1 MHRFYQHY
9 LDSIQGGG
17 YSIIVLLMAMESSIV
32 PLPSELVIPIAAYYA
47 ATQASSTSVPGVVL
61 AAVLGSW
68 IGASLMY
75 WASRWAG
82 RPLVLKFG
90 QFFVVSSSKV
100 AAREA
105 GFVSRLWRVLRRL
118 IGLFVITPSKVEAA
132 EAWSARYGQMGVFV
146 SRLLPVIRHLIGIPS
161 GIVRLNYW
169 MYSLFTILGSLIWCA
184 VLARVGIIAG
194 NDQALMNGDL
204 RQVAIWVIGSAVILG
219 GLYYFFVYRFTRAQP
234 AAGQSR

>member
-17 YSIIVLLMAMESSIV
+17 YPIIVLLMAMESSIV

-47 ATQASSTSVPGVVL
+47 YTHQSGTTVTGVLV

-75 WASRWAG
+75 WGARLAG
-82 RPLVLKFG
+82 RPLVLRFG
-90 QFFVVSSSKV
+90 RYMLVPSTKV
-100 AAREA
+100 IE
-105 GFVSRLWRVLRRL
+105 
-118 IGLFVITPSKVEAA
+118 A
-132 EAWSARYGQMGVFV
+132 EAWSERFGQMGVFI

-161 GIVRLNYW
+161 GIVRLNFAK
-169 MYSLFTILGSLIWCA
+169 YSLYTILGSALWCT

-194 NDQALMNGDL
+194 NNPDLMKGDL
-204 RQVAIWVIGSAVILG
+204 RTVALWVIGAAVILG
-219 GLYYFFVYRFTRAQP
+219 GLYYFFVYRFTRGR
-234 AAGQSR
+234 AAESR

>member
-17 YSIIVLLMAMESSIV
+17 YPIIILLMAMESSIV

-47 ATQASSTSVPGVVL
+47 ATQTSATSVTGVVL

-90 QFFVVSSSKV
+90 QFFVVSPSEVEAK
-100 AAREA
+100 EA

-161 GIVRLNYW
+161 GIVRLNFAK
-169 MYSLFTILGSLIWCA
+169 YSLFTILGSAVWCT

-194 NDQALMNGDL
+194 NNPSLMQGDL
-204 RQVAIWVIGSAVILG
+204 RTVAIWVIGTAVILG
-219 GLYYFFVYRFTRAQP
+219 GLYYFFVHRFSRERSP
-234 AAGQSR
+234 AQSR

>member
-17 YSIIVLLMAMESSIV
+17 YPIIILLMAMESSIV

-47 ATQASSTSVPGVVL
+47 ATHTSATSVTGVVL

-75 WASRWAG
+75 WAARWAG

-90 QFFVVSSSKV
+90 RYALVS
-100 AAREA
+100 
-105 GFVSRLWRVLRRL
+105 
-118 IGLFVITPSKVEAA
+118 PSKVEAA
-132 EAWSARYGQMGVFV
+132 EAWSARYGQIGVFV

-161 GIVRLNYW
+161 GIVRLNFAK
-169 MYSLFTILGSLIWCA
+169 YSLFTILGSAVWCT

-194 NDQALMNGDL
+194 NNPELMQGDL
-204 RQVAIWVIGSAVILG
+204 KTVAIWVIGAAVILG
-219 GLYYFFVYRFTRAQP
+219 GLYYFFVYRLSRGSSTP
-234 AAGQSR
+234 QSR

>member
-17 YSIIVLLMAMESSIV
+17 YPIIVLLMAMESSVV

-47 ATQASSTSVPGVVL
+47 AAPASSTSVGGVVL

-68 IGASLMY
+68 IGATLMY

-90 QFFVVSSSKV
+90 RIVLVSP
-100 AAREA
+100 R
-105 GFVSRLWRVLRRL
+105 
-118 IGLFVITPSKVEAA
+118 KVEAA
-132 EAWSARYGQMGVFV
+132 EAWSAHYGQMGVFI
-146 SRLLPVIRHLIGIPS
+146 SRLLPVVRHLIGIPS
-161 GIVRLNYW
+161 GIVRLNFAK
-169 MYSLFTILGSLIWCA
+169 YSLYTILGSAVWCI

-194 NDQALMNGDL
+194 NNPELMRGDL
-204 RQVAIWVIGSAVILG
+204 RTVAMWVIGAGVILG
-219 GLYYFFVYRFTRAQP
+219 GLYYFFVYRI
-234 AAGQSR
+234 SRGRSPELSRHLH